1 MGGSILARYSSLLG
15 IRVEVVYRFGLV
27 HLLTAGTL
35 VADSG
40 KCIFVEQRLS
50 RPNCAKTFHLKI
62 PYHCI
67 IRLNGSD
74 PDSELA
80 LI

>member
-1 MGGSILARYSSLLG
+1 MARYSSLLG
-15 IRVEVVYRFGLV
+15 RRVEVVYRFGFV
-27 HLLTAGTL
+27 HLVTTGIL

-40 KCIFVEQRLS
+40 ECIFVEQRLS
-50 RPNCAKTFHLKI
+50 RPNYAKTFHLKI

>member
-1 MGGSILARYSSLLG
+1 M
-15 IRVEVVYRFGLV
+15 RVEVVYLFGFV
-27 HLLTAGTL
+27 HLVTTGIL

-50 RPNCAKTFHLKI
+50 RPNYAKTFHLKI

>member
-1 MGGSILARYSSLLG
+1 LARYSSLLG
-15 IRVEVVYRFGLV
+15 RRVEVVYRLGLI
-27 HLLTAGTL
+27 HLLAAGTL

-50 RPNCAKTFHLKI
+50 RPNYAKTFHLKI